1 MALSPKIRQNV
12 RIILYPLLLSGFLLF
27 SCAPSLKY
35 YTKVDEYL
43 LNQEFDSAWH
53 LARENTK
60 TFDKL
65 NAVIY
70 YLNEGI
76 LAHFACRYS
85 ESNQSL
91 AKAESIMDELYTK
104 SVSKHIASYII
115 NDKTIP
121 YRGEDF
127 ESALVNLFM
136 AMNYVG
142 LGSLEDALVEARKI
156 DNKLNMFNAQ
166 YEDDKKNVYRE
177 DAFIRF
183 LMGVLYEAEGEI
195 NDAYISCWKAE
206 NIYKNDY
213 IRNYGVSPPVF
224 LIENLLTLS
233 RELDFHEEFRK
244 IQNEYNDVLFIN
256 PIEKKS
262 LAEIFFIHYNG
273 LGPVKVE
280 AFFPVPMPDNYVAK
294 IAYPEFNKRRYRVS
308 NSRIYLENL
317 STSCSYIFETE
328 LMEDIASIA
337 VMNLKNRINRIKAK
351 AIARATAKYLTA
363 RQAYKAA
370 KRQGGE
376 LLGLLVQAASQ
387 AASWASEQAD
397 VRHWRLLP
405 AEIRVGRILIPPG
418 EYKGRIDF
426 VDSNR
431 AVVISKQ
438 IQNFTVKKREKKF
451 FMFRTVN

>member
-1 MALSPKIRQNV
+1 MAISPQNIRIVLS
-12 RIILYPLLLSGFLLF
+12 YLLLSGFLLF

-35 YTKVDEYL
+35 YTKIDEYL

-53 LARENTK
+53 LARKNTK
-60 TFDKL
+60 AFDKL

-70 YLNEGI
+70 YLDEGI
-76 LAHFACRYS
+76 LAHFAARYS

-91 AKAESIMDELYTK
+91 AKAESIMDELYTE
-104 SVSKHIASYII
+104 SISKHIASFII
-115 NDKTIP
+115 NDNTIP

-127 ESALVNLFM
+127 ERALVNLFM
-136 AMNYVG
+136 ALNYVG
-142 LGSLEDALVEARKI
+142 LGSLEDALVEARKV
-156 DNKLNMFNAQ
+156 DNKLNIFNAQ

-213 IRNYGVSPPVF
+213 FRNYGVSPPVF

-233 RELDFHEEFRK
+233 RELDFREEFRD
-244 IQNEYNDVLFIN
+244 IQNEYNKVLFIN

-273 LGPVKVE
+273 LGSVKVE
-280 AFFPVPMPDNYVAK
+280 TFFSVPMPDNYVAK
-294 IAYPEFNKRRYRVS
+294 IAYPEFKKRRYRIS
-308 NSRIYLENL
+308 KSKIYLENL
-317 STSCSYIFETE
+317 STRRSYIFETE

-351 AIARATAKYLTA
+351 AIARATAKYLAA

-370 KRQGGE
+370 RREGGE
-376 LLGLLVQAASQ
+376 MLGLLVKAASQ

-397 VRHWRLLP
+397 VRHWRSLP

-438 IQNFTVKKREKKF
+438 IQNFTVKKREKNF

>member
-1 MALSPKIRQNV
+1 MAISPKGSVKN
-12 RIILYPLLLSGFLLF
+12 IIIALLSGFLLF

-35 YTKVDEYL
+35 YAKVDKHL

-53 LARENTK
+53 LARKNTK

-76 LAHFACRYS
+76 LAHFARRYS

-104 SVSKHIASYII
+104 SVSKHIASFII
-115 NDKTIP
+115 NDNAIP

-142 LGSLEDALVEARKI
+142 LGSLEDALVEARKV
-156 DNKLNMFNAQ
+156 DNKLNMLNAQ

-233 RELDFHEEFRK
+233 RELDFHEEFRN

-280 AFFPVPMPDNYVAK
+280 TFFPVPMPDNYVAK
-294 IAYPEFNKRRYRVS
+294 IAYPEFKKRRYRIS
-308 NSRIYLENL
+308 KSRIYLENL
-317 STSCSYIFETE
+317 SISRSYIFETE

-351 AIARATAKYLTA
+351 AIARATAKYLA
-363 RQAYKAA
+363 VRQAYKAA

>member
-1 MALSPKIRQNV
+1 MAISPKGSVKN
-12 RIILYPLLLSGFLLF
+12 IIIALLSGFLLF

-35 YTKVDEYL
+35 YAKVDEHL

-53 LARENTK
+53 LARKNTK

-76 LAHFACRYS
+76 LAHFARRYS

-104 SVSKHIASYII
+104 SISKHIASFII
-115 NDKTIP
+115 NDNTIP

-142 LGSLEDALVEARKI
+142 LGSLEDALVEARKV
-156 DNKLNMFNAQ
+156 DNKLNMLNAQ

-195 NDAYISCWKAE
+195 NNAYISCWKAE

-233 RELDFHEEFRK
+233 RELDFHEEFRN
-244 IQNEYNDVLFIN
+244 IQNEYNDVLFIK

-280 AFFPVPMPDNYVAK
+280 AFFLVPIPDNYVAK
-294 IAYPEFNKRRYRVS
+294 IAYPEFKKRRYRIS
-308 NSRIYLENL
+308 KSKIYLENL
-317 STSCSYIFETE
+317 STGRSYIFETE

-337 VMNLKNRINRIKAK
+337 AMNLKNRINRIKAK

-376 LLGLLVQAASQ
+376 LLGLLVQAATQ

-397 VRHWRLLP
+397 VRQWRLLP

-431 AVVISKQ
+431 TVVISKQ

>member
-1 MALSPKIRQNV
+1 MAISPKGSVKN
-12 RIILYPLLLSGFLLF
+12 IIIALLSGFLLF

-35 YTKVDEYL
+35 YAKVDKCL

-76 LAHFACRYS
+76 LAHFARRYS

-104 SVSKHIASYII
+104 SISKHIASFII
-115 NDKTIP
+115 NDNTIP

-294 IAYPEFNKRRYRVS
+294 IAYPEFNKRRYRIS
-308 NSRIYLENL
+308 KSRIYLENL
-317 STSCSYIFETE
+317 STSRSYIFETE

-351 AIARATAKYLTA
+351 AIARATAKYLAA

-438 IQNFTVKKREKKF
+438 VQNFTVKKREKKF

>member
-1 MALSPKIRQNV
+1 MAISPKGSVKN
-12 RIILYPLLLSGFLLF
+12 IIIALLSGFLLF

-35 YTKVDEYL
+35 YAKVDEHL

-53 LARENTK
+53 LARKNTK

-76 LAHFACRYS
+76 LAHFARRYS

-104 SVSKHIASYII
+104 SISKHIASFII
-115 NDKTIP
+115 NDNAIP

-142 LGSLEDALVEARKI
+142 LGSLEDALVEARKV
-156 DNKLNMFNAQ
+156 DNKLNMLNAQ

-195 NDAYISCWKAE
+195 NNAYISCWKAE

-233 RELDFHEEFRK
+233 RELDFHEEFRN
-244 IQNEYNDVLFIN
+244 IQNEYNDVLFIK

-280 AFFPVPMPDNYVAK
+280 AFFLVPIPDNYVAK
-294 IAYPEFNKRRYRVS
+294 IAYPEFKKRRYRIS
-308 NSRIYLENL
+308 KSKIYLENL
-317 STSCSYIFETE
+317 STGRSYIFETE

-337 VMNLKNRINRIKAK
+337 AMNLKNRINRIKAK

-376 LLGLLVQAASQ
+376 LLGLLVQAATQ

-397 VRHWRLLP
+397 VRQWRLLP

-431 AVVISKQ
+431 TVVISKQ

>member
-1 MALSPKIRQNV
+1 MAISPKIRQNI
-12 RIILYPLLLSGFLLF
+12 RIILLLSGFLLF
-27 SCAPSLKY
+27 SCAPSLNY
-35 YTKVDEYL
+35 YAKVDGYL

-53 LARENTK
+53 LARKNTK

-70 YLNEGI
+70 YLDEGI
-76 LAHFACRYS
+76 LAHFARHYS

-91 AKAESIMDELYTK
+91 AKAESIMDELYTE
-104 SVSKHIASYII
+104 SVSKHIASFII
-115 NDKTIP
+115 NDNAIP
-121 YRGEDF
+121 YGGEDF

-156 DNKLNMFNAQ
+156 DNKLNMLNAQ
-166 YEDDKKNVYRE
+166 YEDAKKNVYRE

-233 RELDFHEEFRK
+233 RELDFHEEFRN

-280 AFFPVPMPDNYVAK
+280 TFFPVPMPDNYVAK
-294 IAYPEFNKRRYRVS
+294 IAYPEFKKRRYRIS
-308 NSRIYLENL
+308 KSRIYLENL
-317 STSCSYIFETE
+317 STSRSYIFETE

-337 VMNLKNRINRIKAK
+337 AMNLKNRINRIKAK
-351 AIARATAKYLTA
+351 AIARATAKYLA
-363 RQAYKAA
+363 VRQAYKAA

-438 IQNFTVKKREKKF
+438 IQIFTVKKREKKF

>member
-1 MALSPKIRQNV
+1 MANSPKIRQNV
-12 RIILYPLLLSGFLLF
+12 RIVLCSLLLSGFLLF

-35 YTKVDEYL
+35 YAKVDEYL

-53 LARENTK
+53 LSRKKNKA
-60 TFDKL
+60 FDKL

-70 YLNEGI
+70 YLDEGI

-91 AKAESIMDELYTK
+91 AKAESIMDKLHTK
-104 SVSKHIASYII
+104 SISKHITSFII
-115 NDKTIP
+115 NDNTIP

-142 LGSLEDALVEARKI
+142 LGSLEDALVEARKV
-156 DNKLNMFNAQ
+156 DNKLNILNAR
-166 YEDDKKNVYRE
+166 YEYDKKNVYRE

-195 NDAYISCWKAE
+195 NDAYISYRKAKD
-206 NIYKNDY
+206 IYKNDY
-213 IRNYGVSPPVF
+213 SKNYGVSSPVF

-233 RELDFHEEFRK
+233 QELDFHEEFRD

-280 AFFPVPMPDNYVAK
+280 AFFPVPMPDNYVVK
-294 IAYPEFNKRRYRVS
+294 IAYPELKKRRYRIS
-308 NSRIYLENL
+308 KSKIYLENL

-351 AIARATAKYLTA
+351 AIVRATTKYLA
-363 RQAYKAA
+363 AKQAHKVA

-376 LLGLLVQAASQ
+376 MLELLAKAATQ
-387 AASWASEQAD
+387 AASWASEQVD

-405 AEIRVGRILIPPG
+405 AEIRVGRMLIPPG

-426 VDSNR
+426 VDPNR
-431 AVVISKQ
+431 TVVISKQ
-438 IQNFTVKKREKKF
+438 IQNFTITKREKKF

>member
-1 MALSPKIRQNV
+1 
-12 RIILYPLLLSGFLLF
+12 
-27 SCAPSLKY
+27 
-35 YTKVDEYL
+35 
-43 LNQEFDSAWH
+43 
-53 LARENTK
+53 
-60 TFDKL
+60 
-65 NAVIY
+65 
-70 YLNEGI
+70 
-76 LAHFACRYS
+76 
-85 ESNQSL
+85 
-91 AKAESIMDELYTK
+91 
-104 SVSKHIASYII
+104 
-115 NDKTIP
+115 
-121 YRGEDF
+121 
-127 ESALVNLFM
+127 M

-294 IAYPEFNKRRYRVS
+294 IVYPEFNKRRYRIS
-308 NSRIYLENL
+308 KSRIYLENL
-317 STSCSYIFETE
+317 STGRSYIFETE

-405 AEIRVGRILIPPG
+405 AEIRFGRILIPPG

>member
-1 MALSPKIRQNV
+1 MAISPKIRDN
-12 RIILYPLLLSGFLLF
+12 IIIVLCSLLLSGFLLF
-27 SCAPSLKY
+27 SCAPSLQY
-35 YTKVDEYL
+35 YAKVDEYL
-43 LNQEFDSAWH
+43 LNQEFDSAWC
-53 LARENTK
+53 LARKNTK

-70 YLNEGI
+70 YLDEGI
-76 LAHFACRYS
+76 LAHFARRYS

-91 AKAESIMDELYTK
+91 AKAESIMDELYTE
-104 SVSKHIASYII
+104 SISKHIASFII
-115 NDKTIP
+115 NDNAIP

-166 YEDDKKNVYRE
+166 YEDNKKNVYRE

-183 LMGVLYEAEGEI
+183 LMAVLYEAEGEI

-213 IRNYGVSPPVF
+213 FRNYGVSPPAF

-233 RELDFHEEFRK
+233 RELDFHEEFRN

-262 LAEIFFIHYNG
+262 LAELFFIHYNG

-294 IAYPEFNKRRYRVS
+294 IAYPEFKKRRYRIS

-317 STSCSYIFETE
+317 STGCSYIFETE

-337 VMNLKNRINRIKAK
+337 AMNLKNRINRMKAK
-351 AIARATAKYLTA
+351 AIVRTTAKYLAA

-370 KRQGGE
+370 KSKGGE
-376 LLGLLVQAASQ
+376 LLGLLVKTASQ

-405 AEIRVGRILIPPG
+405 AEIRVGRTLIPPG

-438 IQNFTVKKREKKF
+438 ITNFIVKKREKKF

>member
-12 RIILYPLLLSGFLLF
+12 RIIVYPLLLSGFLLF

-317 STSCSYIFETE
+317 STGRSYIFETE

>member
-1 MALSPKIRQNV
+1 MAIPPKIRQNV
-12 RIILYPLLLSGFLLF
+12 IIVLCYLLLSGFLLF
-27 SCAPSLKY
+27 SCSPSLKY

-53 LARENTK
+53 LSRKNNKAFE
-60 TFDKL
+60 KL
-65 NAVIY
+65 NSALY
-70 YLNEGI
+70 YLDEGI
-76 LAHFACRYS
+76 LAHFASRYS

-91 AKAESIMDELYTK
+91 AKAESIMDKLYTK
-104 SVSKHIASYII
+104 SISKHFLSLII
-115 NDKTIP
+115 NDNTIP

-136 AMNYVG
+136 AMNYIA
-142 LGSLEDALVEARKI
+142 LGSIEDALVEARKV
-156 DNKLNMFNAQ
+156 DNKLNIFNAQ

-195 NDAYISCWKAE
+195 NDAYISYWKAKD
-206 NIYKNDY
+206 IYINDY
-213 IRNYGVSPPVF
+213 SRNYALCPPVF

-233 RELDFHEEFRK
+233 LELDFNEEFRD

-280 AFFPVPMPDNYVAK
+280 AFFPVPMPDNYVIK
-294 IAYPEFNKRRYRVS
+294 IAYPELKKRRYRIS
-308 NSRIYLENL
+308 KSKIYLENL
-317 STSCSYIFETE
+317 STGRSYIFETE

-351 AIARATAKYLTA
+351 AVVRATAKYLA
-363 RQAYKAA
+363 AKQAHKAA
-370 KRQGGE
+370 RRQGGE
-376 LLGLLVQAASQ
+376 LLELLAKAATQAAN
-387 AASWASEQAD
+387 WASEQAD

-405 AEIRVGRILIPPG
+405 AEIRAGRTLVPPG
-418 EYKGRIDF
+418 EYKGQIDF

-431 AVVISKQ
+431 AVIISKQ
-438 IQNFTVKKREKKF
+438 IQNFTITKREKKF

>member
-1 MALSPKIRQNV
+1 MAISPKGSVKN
-12 RIILYPLLLSGFLLF
+12 IIIALLSGFLLF

-35 YTKVDEYL
+35 YAKVDKHL

-53 LARENTK
+53 LARNNTK

-76 LAHFACRYS
+76 LAHFARRYS

-91 AKAESIMDELYTK
+91 AKAESIIDELYTK
-104 SVSKHIASYII
+104 SVSKHIASFII
-115 NDKTIP
+115 NDNAIP

-142 LGSLEDALVEARKI
+142 LGSLEDALVEARKV
-156 DNKLNMFNAQ
+156 DNKLNMLNAQ

-183 LMGVLYEAEGEI
+183 LMGVLYEAEGET

-233 RELDFHEEFRK
+233 KELDFHEEFRN

-256 PIEKKS
+256 PTVKKS

-294 IAYPEFNKRRYRVS
+294 IAYPEFKKRRYRIS
-308 NSRIYLENL
+308 KSRIYLENL
-317 STSCSYIFETE
+317 STSRSYIFETE

-337 VMNLKNRINRIKAK
+337 AMNLKNRINRIKAK

-376 LLGLLVQAASQ
+376 LLGLLVQAATQ

>member
-1 MALSPKIRQNV
+1 MAILPKIRQNII
-12 RIILYPLLLSGFLLF
+12 IILCPLILSGFLLF

-35 YTKVDEYL
+35 YAKVDEYL
-43 LNQEFDSAWH
+43 LNQEFDSAWY
-53 LARENTK
+53 LARKNTK
-60 TFDKL
+60 AFDKL

-70 YLNEGI
+70 YLDEGI
-76 LAHFACRYS
+76 LAHYARRYS

-104 SVSKHIASYII
+104 SISKHIASFII
-115 NDKTIP
+115 NDNTIP

-156 DNKLNMFNAQ
+156 DNKLNIFNSQ

-183 LMGVLYEAEGEI
+183 LMGVLYETEGEI
-195 NDAYISCWKAE
+195 NDAYISYWKAE

-233 RELDFHEEFRK
+233 LSLDFHEEFRN
-244 IQNEYNDVLFIN
+244 IQNKYSNVLFIN

-273 LGPVKVE
+273 FGPVKAE
-280 AFFPVPMPDNYVAK
+280 TIFLVPMPDNHVAK
-294 IAYPEFNKRRYRVS
+294 IAYPEFKKRRYRIS
-308 NSRIYLENL
+308 KSKIYLENL
-317 STSCSYIFETE
+317 SNSCSYIFETK

-337 VMNLKNRINRIKAK
+337 VMNLKNRINSIKAK
-351 AIARATAKYLTA
+351 AIARATAKYLAA
-363 RQAYKAA
+363 RQAYKTA
-370 KRQGGE
+370 KRRGGE
-376 LLGLLVQAASQ
+376 LLGLLVKSASQ

-418 EYKGRIDF
+418 EYKGR
-426 VDSNR
+426 
-431 AVVISKQ
+431 
-438 IQNFTVKKREKKF
+438 
-451 FMFRTVN
+451 

>member
-1 MALSPKIRQNV
+1 MVVFQNI
-12 RIILYPLLLSGFLLF
+12 IILLCSLLLSGFLLC
-27 SCAPSLKY
+27 SCSPSPRY
-35 YTKVDEYL
+35 YAKVDKLL
-43 LNQEFDSAWH
+43 LNREFDSAWH
-53 LARENTK
+53 LARKNTK

-70 YLNEGI
+70 YLDEGI
-76 LAHFACRYS
+76 LAHFAQRYS

-91 AKAESIMDELYTK
+91 AKAEFIMDELYTK
-104 SVSKHIASYII
+104 SVSKHIASFII
-115 NDKTIP
+115 NDKIIP
-121 YRGEDF
+121 YSGEDF
-127 ESALVNLFM
+127 ENALVNLFM
-136 AMNYVG
+136 AMNYIG
-142 LGSLEDALVEARKI
+142 MGSLEDALVEARKL
-156 DNKLNMFNAQ
+156 DNKLNILNSQ
-166 YEDDKKNVYRE
+166 YEKNKKNIYKE

-183 LMGVLYEAEGEI
+183 LMGIFYETEGEI
-195 NDAYISCWKAE
+195 NDAYISYWKAE

-233 RELDFHEEFRK
+233 RELDFDEDFRD
-244 IQNEYNDVLFIN
+244 IQNKYNNVLFIS

-262 LAEIFFIHYNG
+262 LAEIFFVHYNG

-280 AFFPVPMPDNYVAK
+280 AFFLVPMPDKYVTK
-294 IAYPEFNKRRYRVS
+294 IAYPEFKKRIYRIS
-308 NSRIYLENL
+308 NSKIYLESL
-317 STSCSYIFETE
+317 SNNRSYVFETQ

-363 RQAYKAA
+363 RQAYKSAN
-370 KRQGGE
+370 RQGGE
-376 LLGLLVQAASQ
+376 LLGLLVKTASQ
-387 AASWASEQAD
+387 VASLASEQAD

-405 AEIRVGRILIPPG
+405 AEIRFGRILVPPG

-438 IQNFTVKKREKKF
+438 IQNFTVKKRERKF